1 MIFIALIHLNN
12 SHDEF
17 VLINNALREY
27 MIWKMKSKTLT
38 DFNSSSKILGYSSNN
53 VTILFKVLKK
63 KQNKNKK
70 ILKTKREE

>member
-1 MIFIALIHLNN
+1 
-12 SHDEF
+12 
-17 VLINNALREY
+17 

-53 VTILFKVLKK
+53 ATILFKVLKK
-63 KQNKNKK
+63 KQKVKTKK

>member
-1 MIFIALIHLNN
+1 
-12 SHDEF
+12 
-17 VLINNALREY
+17 
-27 MIWKMKSKTLT
+27 MIWKMKSRTLT